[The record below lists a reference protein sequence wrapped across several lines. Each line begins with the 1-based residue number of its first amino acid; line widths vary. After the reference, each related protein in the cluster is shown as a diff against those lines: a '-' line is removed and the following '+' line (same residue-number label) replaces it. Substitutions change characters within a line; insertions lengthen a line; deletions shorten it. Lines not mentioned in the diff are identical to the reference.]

1 MQKRKKQPRKYF
13 NPNGLALMEAINTF
27 SKTISVCQWSLL
39 YWRTL
44 DNLVMISELFQV
56 TSPLAEKAE
65 YNYTTLEVD

>member
-1 MQKRKKQPRKYF
+1 MQKRKKQSRKYF